1 MQRRANVCEK
11 RVITVIHPTA
21 IIESGAKLGN
31 NVKVGPYSYIGH
43 DVVLGDNCIIES
55 HVVIKGPSTIGS
67 GNHIFQF
74 ASVGEACQDKKY
86 KDEPTQLIIG
96 DNNVIRECAT
106 IHRGTIQDQGITRIG
121 SNNLFMAYTHVAH
134 DAVIGS
140 NVIFANGASVAGHV
154 HVGDWVI
161 LAGNTGVHQFCKI
174 GDHAFIGM
182 YSGVNKDV
190 PPFVTTTGTPAK
202 PAAIN
207 TEGMKRRGFD
217 SDEIMAVRRAYKAF
231 YRKGYSLEEAVLSL
245 EEDAK
250 QFGAVKQMIDFL
262 DTSDRGIIR

>member
-1 MQRRANVCEK
+1 M
-11 RVITVIHPTA
+11 IHPTA
-21 IIESGAKLGN
+21 IIESGAKLGE
-31 NVKVGPYSYIGH
+31 NVKVGPYSYIGN
-43 DVVLGDNCIIES
+43 DVEIGDNCIIES
-55 HVVIKGPSTIGS
+55 HVVIKGPSKIGS
-67 GNHIFQF
+67 GNHIYQF

-96 DNNVIRECAT
+96 DNNIIRECAT
-106 IHRGTIQDQGITRIG
+106 IHRGTIQDKGVTIIG

-140 NVIFANGASVAGHV
+140 NVIFANNASVAGHV

-174 GDHAFIGM
+174 GAHAFIGM

-190 PPFVTTTGTPAK
+190 PPFVTTTGTPAQ

-207 TEGMKRRGFD
+207 TEGMKRRGF
-217 SDEIMAVRRAYKAF
+217 SPEEVMATRRAYKTL
-231 YRKGYSLEEAVLSL
+231 YRKGLSIEEAAKALQ
-245 EEDAK
+245 EEA
-250 QFGAVKQMIDFL
+250 AIYPSVKLMLDFL
-262 DTSDRGIIR
+262 STSERGIIR

>member
-1 MQRRANVCEK
+1 MQCRANVREK
-11 RVITVIHPTA
+11 RVIIVIHPTA
-21 IIESGAKLGN
+21 IVESGAKLGN
-31 NVKVGPYSYIGH
+31 NVTIGPYSYVGH
-43 DVVLGDNCIIES
+43 DVELGDNCIIES

-174 GDHAFIGM
+174 GAHAFIGM

-217 SDEIMAVRRAYKAF
+217 SDEVMAVRRAYKAF
-231 YRKGYSLEEAVLSL
+231 YRKGYTLEEAVLSL

-250 QFGAVKQMIDFL
+250 QFPAVQQMIDFL

>member
-1 MQRRANVCEK
+1 M
-11 RVITVIHPTA
+11 IHPTA

-31 NVKVGPYSYIGH
+31 NVTIGPYSYVGH
-43 DVVLGDNCIIES
+43 DVELGDNCIIES

-174 GDHAFIGM
+174 GAHAFIGM

-217 SDEIMAVRRAYKAF
+217 SDEVMAVRRAYKAF
-231 YRKGYSLEEAVLSL
+231 YRKGYTLEEAVLSL

-250 QFGAVKQMIDFL
+250 QFPAVQQMIDFL

>member
-1 MQRRANVCEK
+1 
-11 RVITVIHPTA
+11 VIHPTA

-43 DVVLGDNCIIES
+43 DVVLGDDCIIES
-55 HVVIKGPSTIGS
+55 HVVIKGPSTIGK

-140 NVIFANGASVAGHV
+140 HVIFANGASVAGHV

-217 SDEIMAVRRAYKAF
+217 SDEIMAVRRAYKTF
-231 YRKGYSLEEAVLSL
+231 YRKGLRLEDAVLSL
-245 EEDAK
+245 ESDAQ
-250 QFGAVKQMIDFL
+250 QFPAVKQMIDFL

>member
-1 MQRRANVCEK
+1 M
-11 RVITVIHPTA
+11 IHPTA

-31 NVKVGPYSYIGH
+31 NVTVGPYSYIGH
-43 DVVLGDNCIIES
+43 DVTLGDDCIIES

-106 IHRGTIQDQGITRIG
+106 IHRGTIQDQGITRVG
-121 SNNLFMAYTHVAH
+121 SNNLFMAYTHIAH

-174 GDHAFIGM
+174 GAHAFVGM

-245 EEDAK
+245 EDDANK
-250 QFGAVKQMIDFL
+250 FAAVKQMIDFL

>member
-1 MQRRANVCEK
+1 MCKK
-11 RVITVIHPTA
+11 RVIKVIHPTA

-31 NVKVGPYSYIGH
+31 NVKVGPYSYIGN
-43 DVVLGDNCIIES
+43 DVVLGDDCVIES
-55 HVVIKGPSTIGS
+55 HVVIKGPSKIGS

-96 DNNVIRECAT
+96 NNNVIRECAT
-106 IHRGTIQDQGITRIG
+106 IHRGTIQDQGVTRIG

-174 GDHAFIGM
+174 GAHAFIGM

-207 TEGMKRRGFD
+207 TEGMKRRGFN
-217 SDEIMAVRRAYKAF
+217 SDEIMAVRRAYKAL
-231 YRKGYSLEEAVLSL
+231 YRKGYSLDEAVASL
-245 EEDAK
+245 ADDAK
-250 QFGAVKQMIDFL
+250 QFAAVQQMIDFL